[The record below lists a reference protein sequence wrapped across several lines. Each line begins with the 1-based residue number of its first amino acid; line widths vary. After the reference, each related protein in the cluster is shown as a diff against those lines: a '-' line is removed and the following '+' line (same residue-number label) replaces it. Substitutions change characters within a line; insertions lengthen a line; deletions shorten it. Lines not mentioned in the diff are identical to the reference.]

1 MPFQQ
6 QEDIGGV
13 GQDRQ
18 ISILTTANI
27 GGGAILALVTWQ
39 LTGFVGLTGPW
50 LSGLWLVQ
58 TALIVLGAAAGVAL
72 TTRWG
77 GLSLLDRIQLRIS
90 YQMRQFAGDH
100 ILTPEAPA
108 ASLDQRGMLTL
119 YREGRVVARP
129 YTPSSEDV

>member
-27 GGGAILALVTWQ
+27 GGGAIVALVTWQ
-39 LTGFVGLTGPW
+39 ASGLIGITGP
-50 LSGLWLVQ
+50 L
-58 TALIVLGAAAGVAL
+58 L

-77 GLSLLDRIQLRIS
+77 GLSLLDRIQLRIG
-90 YQMRQFAGDH
+90 YQMRQVAGDH

-108 ASLDQRGMLTL
+108 SSPDQRSMLTL

-129 YTPSSEDV
+129 YNPSAEDV

>member
-27 GGGAILALVTWQ
+27 GGGAIVALVTWQ
-39 LTGFVGLTGPW
+39 ASSLLGITGPW
-50 LSGLWLVQ
+50 LSGLWLTQ
-58 TALIVLGAAAGVAL
+58 TILIVLGAVTGVVL

-77 GLSLLDRIQLRIS
+77 GLSLLDRIQLRIG
-90 YQMRQFAGDH
+90 YQMREVVGDH
-100 ILTPEAPA
+100 MLTPEAPA
-108 ASLDQRGMLTL
+108 SSPDQHAMVTL
-119 YREGRVVARP
+119 YRAGRVVARP
-129 YTPSSEDV
+129 YTPSAEDV

>member
-27 GGGAILALVTWQ
+27 GGGAIVALVTWQ
-39 LTGFVGLTGPW
+39 ASGLIGITGPW
-50 LSGLWLVQ
+50 LSARWVIQ
-58 TALIVLGAAAGVAL
+58 TILIVLGAVAGVVL

-77 GLSLLDRIQLRIS
+77 GLSLLERIQLRIG
-90 YQMRQFAGDH
+90 YQMRQVAGDH

-108 ASLDQRGMLTL
+108 SSPDQRSMLTL

-129 YTPSSEDV
+129 YNPSAEDV

>member
-1 MPFQQ
+1 MPFVQ

-27 GGGAILALVTWQ
+27 GGGAIVALVTWQ
-39 LTGFVGLTGPW
+39 ATGLIGITGSW

-58 TALIVLGAAAGVAL
+58 TVLILLGAVAGVVL
-72 TTRWG
+72 TTRWA
-77 GLSLLDRIQLRIS
+77 GLSLLDRIQLRIG
-90 YQMRQFAGDH
+90 YQMRQVAGDH
-100 ILTPEAPA
+100 ILTPEAPT
-108 ASLDQRGMLTL
+108 SSPDQSGMLTL

-129 YTPSSEDV
+129 YHPSSEDV

>member
-27 GGGAILALVTWQ
+27 GGAAIGALVTWQ
-39 LTGFVGLTGPW
+39 GTGMLGVSGPW
-50 LSGLWLVQ
+50 LSGLWTVQ
-58 TALIVLGAAAGVAL
+58 TVLTLLGTVIGVAL
-72 TTRWG
+72 TTRWSG
-77 GLSLLDRIQLRIS
+77 MSMLDRLQLRMG
-90 YQMRQFAGDH
+90 YQMRQIAGEH
-100 ILTPEAPA
+100 LLAPEALA
-108 ASLDQRGMLTL
+108 ASRDQRGMVTL

-129 YTPSSEDV
+129 YQPSSEDL

>member
-1 MPFQQ
+1 MPFVQ

-27 GGGAILALVTWQ
+27 GGGAIVALVTWQ
-39 LTGFVGLTGPW
+39 ATGLIGITGPW

-58 TALIVLGAAAGVAL
+58 TVLILLGAVTGVVL

-77 GLSLLDRIQLRIS
+77 GLSLLDRIQLRIG
-90 YQMRQFAGDH
+90 YQMRQVAGDR

-108 ASLDQRGMLTL
+108 SSPDQSGMLTL

-129 YTPSSEDV
+129 YHPSSEDV

>member
-27 GGGAILALVTWQ
+27 GGGAIVALVTWQ
-39 LTGFVGLTGPW
+39 ASGLIGITGPW
-50 LSGLWLVQ
+50 LSARWVAQ
-58 TALIVLGAAAGVAL
+58 TILIVLGAVAGVVL

-77 GLSLLDRIQLRIS
+77 GLSLLDRIQLRIG
-90 YQMRQFAGDH
+90 YQMRRTVLITKPQPHDASISLRLCDCC
-100 ILTPEAPA
+100 A
-108 ASLDQRGMLTL
+108 AS
-119 YREGRVVARP
+119 
-129 YTPSSEDV
+129 

>member
-1 MPFQQ
+1 MPFVQ

-27 GGGAILALVTWQ
+27 GGGAIVALVTWQ
-39 LTGFVGLTGPW
+39 ATGLIGITGSW

-58 TALIVLGAAAGVAL
+58 TVLILLGAVAGVVL

-77 GLSLLDRIQLRIS
+77 GLSLLDRIQLRIG
-90 YQMRQFAGDH
+90 YQMRQVAGDH
-100 ILTPEAPA
+100 ILTPEAPT
-108 ASLDQRGMLTL
+108 SSPDQSGMLTL

-129 YTPSSEDV
+129 YHPSSEDV